1 MQTKIK
7 LLELKIKV
15 SGVKNININLPKDRL
30 KLKKHLKKIART
42 KMNVLIFDRYFYHYQ
57 TTYMAEQTYQ

>member
-15 SGVKNININLPKDRL
+15 SGVKNININLPKRPI
-30 KLKKHLKKIART
+30 KIKKHLKKIART
-42 KMNVLIFDRYFYHYQ
+42 K
-57 TTYMAEQTYQ
+57 